1 LDQAVREGERKR
13 EREKKE
19 GNNKKETIDD
29 KQIICRL
36 KDKKIF
42 KKLISAEIYPK
53 VRKPCVFEWLST
65 IERRLAK

>member
-36 KDKKIF
+36 RDKKIF

-53 VRKPCVFEWLST
+53 VRKPCVFEGLRT